1 MTITNYHDAMT
12 YRAADERAARQHEP
26 AFLDVRNLADT
37 LLGSARLIGWTMA
50 VMAVLALVVAML
62 LPPSFISTTRI
73 LIDPRGLRLVE
84 NELTP
89 PSQTTDANTA
99 IVESQMRVLIS
110 DSVLMKVVEQE
121 NLASDPEFGA
131 KEGVLSGLRDLLGA
145 DSTGE
150 SENLVALRALWDA
163 VDVQRTPDSYIIDLS
178 VDTRDPRK
186 SARLAT
192 AIADIYVENEIAQRA
207 EIARQASSALFSRLD
222 ELRLNLANAEERV
235 ERYRAENRIV
245 DTDGALITEQQV
257 AQISEELTRARVE
270 ASRAEE
276 KYQQIRRS
284 IESGGGI
291 AMLPE
296 VLQSTTVSRLRE
308 AHVVALREER
318 ALSRD
323 LMAQHPA
330 LVRAREQVATLE
342 GEIAAELRRIAVS
355 SEKELDRARQNLAH
369 IETMLEASKSST
381 LDTKQ
386 ALVQFRELQRDAQAS
401 RMVYEAYLVRA
412 REIDEQQGL
421 NTTSARV
428 ISPALPAAEP
438 RGLSLPAVLVLALA
452 AGLGLGCVLALAR
465 AALAQPEPDYVEPAR
480 PARRSL
486 LG

>member
-12 YRAADERAARQHEP
+12 YRAADERAGPPREP
-26 AFLDVRNLADT
+26 AFLDVRSLVAT

-50 VMAVLALVVAML
+50 VMAALALLIALL
-62 LPPSFISTTRI
+62 LPPSYISATRI

-99 IVESQMRVLIS
+99 IVESQMRVLVS
-110 DSVLMKVVEQE
+110 DSVLRKVVEQE
-121 NLASDPEFGA
+121 NLADDPEFGA
-131 KEGVLSGLRDLLGA
+131 REGFLSELRALLGLGA
-145 DSTGE
+145 DDQSRE
-150 SENLVALRALWDA
+150 LVALRALWDA

-178 VDTRDPRK
+178 VDTRDPHK
-186 SARLAT
+186 SARIAA
-192 AIADIYVENEIAQRA
+192 AIADVYVENEIAQRA
-207 EIARQASSALFSRLD
+207 EVARQASAALFSRLD
-222 ELRLNLANAEERV
+222 ELRANLAAAEERV
-235 ERYRAENRIV
+235 EQYRADNRIV
-245 DTDGALITEQQV
+245 DSDGALINEQQV
-257 AQISEELTRARVE
+257 AQLSEELTRARVE

-284 IESGGGI
+284 IDSGGGI
-291 AMLPE
+291 ATLPE
-296 VLQSTTVSRLRE
+296 VLQSSTVSRLRE
-308 AHVVALREER
+308 AHVVALREAR

-323 LMAQHPA
+323 LMGEHPA

-342 GEIAAELRRIAVS
+342 AEIDAELRRIAVS
-355 SEKELDRARQNLAH
+355 AEKELDRARQNVAH
-369 IETMLEASKSST
+369 LETMLESSKNAT

-401 RMVYEAYLVRA
+401 RMVYESYLVRA
-412 REIDEQQGL
+412 REVDEQQGL

-465 AALAQPEPDYVEPAR
+465 AALAQPEPVYVEPAR
-480 PARRSL
+480 PAPRSL